1 MLLSPEATAIV
12 CYQCDAVDVANNNCS
27 TAQNCTGKACV
38 ILLDLL
44 LAVKYQ
50 SEPGSYLY
58 NLCNTENVTLCA
70 KNDGTFCLNEQANS
84 ASTST
89 FCVHDLPVNLE
100 VNISDNRSCWMDPDK
115 IGKHC
120 ICGQNMCNKPRDPSA
135 SLNEKETLPI
145 SNATLIKNNP
155 LIDYD
160 DTWDDDDNGMNSKP
174 LPGNLLFLNA
184 ADTDPR
190 IAGDS
195 SKNNEFGDS
204 DLVPIDHANYEYDD
218 EKIITKGQQTVSTT
232 ERKLHYHSYGSSP
245 SASKVNNEHHHQL
258 HHSTTEEPSYTTE
271 KPNSGKCSIPPV
283 FLLFFSSVAAV
294 ARLFS

>member
-1 MLLSPEATAIV
+1 MCSSVWFLSINNHKSVFTIPVVVLLLMLLSPEATAIV

-38 ILLDLL
+38 I
-44 LAVKYQ
+44 Y
-50 SEPGSYLY
+50 
-58 NLCNTENVTLCA
+58 
-70 KNDGTFCLNEQANS
+70 EQANS

-245 SASKVNNEHHHQL
+245 SASKVSNEHHHQL
-258 HHSTTEEPSYTTE
+258 HHSTTEEPSNTTE